1 MTSAHLSTHL
11 IVGASSGIGRSL
23 ALALARERR
32 HVTLVGRH
40 EERLK
45 RVADEVVMFGGEPLV
60 AVSDVRDAISIQAA
74 LAQIVLRGLRIELA
88 ALSAGVGLTTN
99 AEEFRAETLRTLL
112 EVNVLGA
119 AHWLEALQPVLQ
131 AQPGGADVAVLS
143 SLAADRAYPGASA
156 GYSASKA
163 ALSHLCDGLRAPWA
177 AQNIRLTTIEPGF
190 IRTPMTTEQSWT
202 PFLMEPEDAA
212 QVILDGVRAGLRVVR
227 FPRRAAL
234 TTTAIGLLPPA
245 LLDRLYDMKP
255 PGGARVGGVRDG
267 NTRE

>member
-1 MTSAHLSTHL
+1 MTQSLSTH
-11 IVGASSGIGRSL
+11 IVVGASSGIGRSL

-60 AVSDVRDAISIQAA
+60 AISDVREPVSIQAV
-74 LAQIVLRGLRIELA
+74 LAQIVLRNLRIELA
-88 ALSAGVGLTTN
+88 IVSSGVGLTTN
-99 AEEFRAETLRTLL
+99 AEEFTTETLQALL

-119 AHWLEALQPVLQ
+119 ANWLEALQPLLKV
-131 AQPGGADVAVLS
+131 QPGGATVAVLS

-177 AQNIRLTTIEPGF
+177 AQNIRLTTVEPGF
-190 IRTPMTTEQSWT
+190 IRTPMTTSQSWT

-212 QVILDGVRAGLRVVR
+212 QAILDGLRAEKSVIR
-227 FPRRAAL
+227 FPRMAAL

-245 LLDRLYDMKP
+245 LLDKLYEMKP
-255 PGGARVGGVRDG
+255 PGGVRVGNVR
-267 NTRE
+267 E

>member
-1 MTSAHLSTHL
+1 MTHSANPISTH
-11 IVGASSGIGRSL
+11 IVVGASSGIGRSV

-32 HVTLVGRH
+32 HVTLIGRH

-60 AVSDVRDAISIQAA
+60 AISDVREPLSIQTA
-74 LAQIVLRGLRIELA
+74 LAQVMLRNLRIEMA
-88 ALSAGVGLTTN
+88 VLSSGVGLGTD
-99 AEEFRAETLRTLL
+99 AAEFRAETLQTLL
-112 EVNVLGA
+112 EVNVLGVA
-119 AHWLEALQPVLQ
+119 NWLEALQPLLK

-177 AQNIRLTTIEPGF
+177 VQNIRLITVEPGF
-190 IRTPMTTEQSWT
+190 IRTPMTTEQAWL

-212 QVILDGVRAGLRVVR
+212 QVVLDGVRAGARVVR
-227 FPRRAAL
+227 FPRAAAL
-234 TTTAIGLLPPA
+234 TTAVIRLLPPS
-245 LLDRLYDMKP
+245 LLDRLYEIKP
-255 PGGARVGGVRDG
+255 PGGVRVG
-267 NTRE
+267 NTRG